1 MNYYPVFLRVAGR
14 PCLVIG
20 GGSVAE
26 QKADSLLKA
35 GARVTVISPQLT
47 PRLRVLA
54 AANEI
59 AHHKR
64 GYAAGDVAGFFLVHA
79 ATDDD
84 TLHAQIAAEADAA
97 GVLLNV
103 VDQPPLCHFIMPA
116 IMQRG
121 ELMIATSTGGASP
134 AMARRIRR
142 ELEAIFGPEYAL
154 ALRLLRGV
162 RERLLASACSGTE
175 RQRIFNALVDSPL
188 LDYLRRGQDHAVDA
202 LLSSTVGGDVCL
214 ASLGIELTHA
224 P

>member
-20 GGSVAE
+20 GGSIAE

-47 PRLRVLA
+47 PRLQGLA

-59 AHHKR
+59 IHRERA
-64 GYAAGDVAGFFLVHA
+64 YTVGDLAGFFLVHA
-79 ATDDD
+79 ATDDH
-84 TLHAQIAAEADAA
+84 TLHAQIATDADAA
-97 GVLLNV
+97 GVLLNI
-103 VDQPPLCHFIMPA
+103 VDQPPLCHFITPA

-121 ELMIATSTGGASP
+121 DLIIATSTGGASP

-154 ALRLLRGV
+154 ALRLLRRV
-162 RERLLASACSGTE
+162 RERLLASACSAAE

-188 LDYLRRGQDHAVDA
+188 LDYLRRGQGRAVDA
-202 LLSSTVGGDVCL
+202 LLSTTVGGDVCL